1 MAQVKIYAQKEML
14 KPLRQPLSDVIHSV
28 IVEMLSFPKEKRFH
42 RFIALDAE
50 DYILPE
56 EKSRDYIIIE
66 ILMMSGRSE
75 ATKKSV
81 IKTLFSKLE
90 QELKISPD
98 NVEIVIFESPTSH
111 WGFRGMTGDEITL
124 NYKINV

>member
-1 MAQVKIYAQKEML
+1 MAQIKIYAQKERL
-14 KPLRQPLSDVIHSV
+14 NHLRQPLSDAIHSV
-28 IVEMLSFPKEKRFH
+28 IVEVLSFPKEKRFH
-42 RFIALDAE
+42 RFIALNAE

-66 ILMMSGRSE
+66 ILMISGRSE
-75 ATKKSV
+75 ATKKSL
-81 IKTLFSKLE
+81 IKGLFSKLS
-90 QELKISPD
+90 QELKIRPD
-98 NVEIVIFESPTSH
+98 TLEIVIFESPASH